1 MKVRDLLAELQYSDP
16 DAEVMVGYDYGDY
29 WHSTVFQ
36 RPVETSETKV
46 VFSRRY
52 DKYELLDEQEDEQE
66 IDKSKVLDVFVLSAE
81 YLEGDM

>member
-1 MKVRDLLAELQYSDP
+1 MKVRDLIAELQYSDP

-52 DKYELLDEQEDEQE
+52 DKYSIPDSEDLEDGVE
-66 IDKSKVLDVFVLSAE
+66 TVDVFVLSAE
-81 YLEGDM
+81 YLDGDDFS

>member
-52 DKYELLDEQEDEQE
+52 DKYSLPDEEDLELGAET
-66 IDKSKVLDVFVLSAE
+66 LDVFVLSAE